1 MQLILAASESPFGFL
16 SEFGVEWQLLVS
28 QGLSFAIVAA
38 ALYYFVF
45 RPVSRVAQQRRDEI
59 QKGLDDAKRAAE
71 ELGRAQKD
79 SEAKIAEAVGE
90 SAKILKD
97 ARAEAK
103 AVVERALAQASE
115 KAEELLKKN
124 EAAIAA
130 EKAKMRDELKA
141 EIAALAVNA
150 ARKAVDGV
158 LTSEQRAK
166 LAELAA
172 EKLEI

>member
-1 MQLILAASESPFGFL
+1 M
-16 SEFGVEWQLLVS
+16 
-28 QGLSFAIVAA
+28 
-38 ALYYFVF
+38 
-45 RPVSRVAQQRRDEI
+45 
-59 QKGLDDAKRAAE
+59 
-71 ELGRAQKD
+71 
-79 SEAKIAEAVGE
+79 
-90 SAKILKD
+90 KD

-150 ARKAVDGV
+150 ARKVVGEV